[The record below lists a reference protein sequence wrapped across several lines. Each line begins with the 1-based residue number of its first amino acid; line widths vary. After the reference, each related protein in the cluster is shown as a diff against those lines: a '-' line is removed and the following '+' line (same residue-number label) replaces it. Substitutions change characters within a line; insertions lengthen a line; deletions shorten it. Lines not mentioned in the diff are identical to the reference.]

1 MCVCVLYAPQ
11 GRKRKQKGK
20 SSEKPNKS
28 DRFKASFPLFQR
40 RNLNANKKYLSQMW
54 GRRRRQR
61 AAEKKRKTEKE
72 KKRDKYRARTGQ
84 GTETTRGKRVNFIG
98 QMQRAGKNSNEKP
111 KAEKK

>member
-1 MCVCVLYAPQ
+1 MPPQ

-54 GRRRRQR
+54 ERRRQR

-84 GTETTRGKRVNFIG
+84 RKGTARGKRVIFIG
-98 QMQRAGKNSNEKP
+98 QMQRAGEKL
-111 KAEKK
+111 K

>member
-1 MCVCVLYAPQ
+1 MCVCVCVLYAPQ

-54 GRRRRQR
+54 G
-61 AAEKKRKTEKE
+61 KKEEEAKGCRKNRKKKW
-72 KKRDKYRARTGQ
+72 KKRDKYRARAAQARDG
-84 GTETTRGKRVNFIG
+84 
-98 QMQRAGKNSNEKP
+98 AGKACQFAESGGEKL
-111 KAEKK
+111 K